1 MSEKITRNLTIYI
14 NDKQVKNNLK
24 SIRGEMRKLRNE
36 VSLATR
42 GTKEYEEKT
51 KELQRV
57 KKIYRDMRKEIE
69 GVPGIFQRMTK
80 SAGGFMA
87 VLGAGFGITALIGKL
102 KELTTI
108 NARLSDAQADVAKTT
123 GMSAK
128 EVEILTDK
136 LKKLD
141 TRTPIMGL
149 MGIAEEAGRLGKKSV
164 KDVMEFVKT
173 ADKIAVALGDDLQG
187 DINENVRLIGKLVD
201 IYKVGADEGKS
212 FGEGMEMVGSAIN
225 AVSASGS
232 ENAGYL
238 VDFMKRMAGVG
249 QAAKMS
255 ADEIIGFAAVLDEN
269 GQSVEVSGT
278 SMNKIIIDMFTNT
291 QKYAEV
297 AGMSVQEFSDLLNKD
312 ANEATMKFLEGVG
325 KDNAGLQKMAGH
337 FDQLGIDGTR
347 AISILTTLAKNT
359 DKVREKQALA
369 NKELHAATSLTQ
381 EFNQKNNNLAGV
393 LQKIGKH
400 ITNYFINNNLKNTL
414 KDWAVGFGHLIGAIK
429 KTSEKMEEER
439 IQLLMLESKIKDTNL
454 SQEKRIKLIDEFK
467 TKYPGY
473 LQGLSSE
480 VVTNE
485 QLTTA
490 IREVNKEMIRK
501 IALQEELEK
510 VQDAEKSYYKMMGA
524 YAKQEIK
531 VQEQMVKMAE
541 KYNLTLSDGTPLEQ
555 ATKLAAQIE
564 EIRKK
569 SGEVTGGRLLDKT
582 TEFQHQVALLKS
594 YNDELNHRNGLVD
607 KYQQKLKELEDRLG
621 MKTGEKP
628 KKFDPSS
635 QFSKIFSYDYGKKTA
650 ETKKNDT
657 KDTETKDKKIKNEKD
672 YQAELTRIQ
681 RQAIDARLELMD
693 EGYEKEKAKLDEL
706 YARKIADAEKQKATD
721 KEIAGASP
729 KQQKILL
736 QKNKELD
743 DLILSYKQIHVKK
756 LQALNEKYYKKQ
768 IEDEQKAFEQKIKIL
783 RTEQN
788 EKLAS
793 IKTIDDA
800 RKYLSDEE
808 LKGVKT
814 VAEAKRRVQEKF
826 NKEEEQM
833 QMQHLRELIAESK
846 KLLKDNELQ
855 LVNLTEEQKEAIIAR
870 LIELQLKLSKLKI
883 KPHANPDGEET
894 DTGLGAAGDLDIL
907 GFTADQWDEAFSHLD
922 TTAEKIKA
930 TEMVVQGLMNAWK
943 MYADFQRANDER
955 ELANYEKSLDKKK
968 KKLKQQLDAGYLT
981 EAQYKRKLEKLD
993 ADLDKKKAELVYKQA
1008 KREKEMNLFNA
1019 ITNTALGVAKALT
1032 APFPINMWL
1041 PWVVGA
1047 LGAAQIA
1054 VIASTPLPQKGYA
1067 DGGYTTG
1074 LGYADDTGYEVAGV
1088 VHAGEYVVPEF
1099 VMSDPTVPAI
1109 IQYLE
1114 AKRTGGSYAEGGEVT
1129 EPEPE
1134 GDTQPNELTMLNATV
1149 NRLAEVLERGIEAK
1163 VFFGNKEAYEVNE
1176 LIKEN
1181 EKLENQ
1187 AKY

>member
-1 MSEKITRNLTIYI
+1 MSDKSIKRNLSIYI

-24 SIRGEMRKLRNE
+24 SIRGEMRKLRSE
-36 VSLATR
+36 ISLATR

-87 VLGAGFGITALIGKL
+87 VLGAGFGITTLIGKL
-102 KELTTI
+102 KDLTTI

-164 KDVMEFVKT
+164 RDVMEFVKT

-187 DINENVRLIGKLVD
+187 DINENVRLIGKLVG

-249 QAAKMS
+249 QATNMT

-291 QKYAEV
+291 EKYAEV
-297 AGMSVQEFSDLLNKD
+297 AGMAVSDFTDLLNKD
-312 ANEATMKFLEGVG
+312 ANEATIKFLEGIG

-347 AISILTTLAKNT
+347 AITVLTTLAKNT
-359 DKVREKQALA
+359 DTVREKQALA

-381 EFNQKNNNLAGV
+381 EFNQKNNNLAGN
-393 LQKIGKH
+393 LEKLGKFF
-400 ITNYFINNNLKNTL
+400 TNFFINNSIKNSIGGIVSTL
-414 KDWAVGFGHLIGAIK
+414 TDFLIKTEKLSDAINQ
-429 KTSEKMEEER
+429 ER
-439 IQLLMLESKIKDTNL
+439 VELFRLESQVMNTNT
-454 SQEKRIKLIDEFK
+454 SQSDRIKLIKEFQE
-467 TKYPGY
+467 KYPGY
-473 LQGLSSE
+473 LKNIDAE
-480 VVTNE
+480 KVTNE
-485 QLTTA
+485 ELSVAIKQVNEQLL
-490 IREVNKEMIRK
+490 NKYLLQK
-501 IALQEELEK
+501 KQEEF
-510 VQDAEKSYYKMMGA
+510 D
-524 YAKQEIK
+524 
-531 VQEQMVKMAE
+531 
-541 KYNLTLSDGTPLEQ
+541 
-555 ATKLAAQIE
+555 
-564 EIRKK
+564 
-569 SGEVTGGRLLDKT
+569 
-582 TEFQHQVALLKS
+582 
-594 YNDELNHRNGLVD
+594 
-607 KYQQKLKELEDRLG
+607 KLKEKNSDFTNLKAEAIANAEMYLAELKAKYSKFNIKEIEGTAVEQLRHFQSEMNKQISKPWEWGMDNKDISTLIFKVEQYSKKAQAEAELIAEAAKAKDAYARALGIDTNTSGSKSASGVTDNTATED
-621 MKTGEKP
+621 KVV
-628 KKFDPSS
+628 
-635 QFSKIFSYDYGKKTA
+635 
-650 ETKKNDT
+650 
-657 KDTETKDKKIKNEKD
+657 KDKKIKNEKD

-681 RQAIDARLELMD
+681 RQAIDARLDLMD

-706 YARKIADAEKQKATD
+706 YARKIANAEKQKATD

-793 IKTIDDA
+793 IKTITDA

-814 VAEAKRRVQEKF
+814 VAEAKRRAQEKF

-846 KLLKDNELQ
+846 KLLGDNELQ
-855 LVNLTEEQKEAIIAR
+855 LVNLTEEQKEAIKAR
-870 LIELQLKLSKLKI
+870 LIELQLELSKLKVDL
-883 KPHANPDGEET
+883 HANPDGEET

-907 GFTADQWDEAFSHLD
+907 GFTADQWDEAFSNLE
-922 TTAEKIKA
+922 TTQQKIKA

-955 ELANYEKSLDKKK
+955 ELQQYEKSLDKKK

-1047 LGAAQIA
+1047 LGAAQVA
-1054 VIASTPLPQKGYA
+1054 MIASTPLPSKGYA

-1129 EPEPE
+1129 EPEPAD
-1134 GDTQPNELTMLNATV
+1134 DTQPNELTMLNATV

-1163 VFFGNKEAYEVNE
+1163 VFFGNEEAYNVNE

-1181 EKLENQ
+1181 ERLKSD